1 MFSDFNDFECNDFE
15 KLLFADPGS
24 TGTCKL
30 IIAYHP
36 GFPLALGRIECASG
50 LPIDVR
56 VNVLESTPVL
66 HTAELVFTGKTTDL
80 CELQMRLTQWA
91 AQFPHLPPMPEEA
104 LYARDN
110 PSAPSGPPKGVDQS
124 GV

>member
-1 MFSDFNDFECNDFE
+1 MGYPVNDFDDFE
-15 KLLFADPGS
+15 HLLFAEPGS
-24 TGTCKL
+24 RGACKL

-36 GFPLALGRIECASG
+36 AFPLALGRIECASG

-56 VNVLESTPVL
+56 VNVLESTPML
-66 HTAELVFTGKTTDL
+66 HTAELVFTGRATDL
-80 CELQMRLTQWA
+80 LELQMRLTQWI
-91 AQFPHLPPMPEEA
+91 AQFPNLPPMPEEA

-110 PSAPSGPPKGVDQS
+110 SSAPSDPPKGVDQS